1 MEMDRDVQLA
11 VILLAVIVVGGLLL
25 WAIRK
30 KASVW
35 ADQYDKAAADEA
47 RGMEADYPVIGY
59 RARRIS
65 WREACFLIA
74 VLAVIVAVVVFF
86 Q

>member
-1 MEMDRDVQLA
+1 MDRDVQLA
-11 VILLAVIVVGGLLL
+11 LILLGVIVVGGLLL

-30 KASVW
+30 KASAW

-47 RGMEADYPVIGY
+47 RGMETDYPVIGY

-65 WREACFLIA
+65 WRESFFLIA
-74 VLAVIVAVVVFF
+74 ALAVCVAVVLYF